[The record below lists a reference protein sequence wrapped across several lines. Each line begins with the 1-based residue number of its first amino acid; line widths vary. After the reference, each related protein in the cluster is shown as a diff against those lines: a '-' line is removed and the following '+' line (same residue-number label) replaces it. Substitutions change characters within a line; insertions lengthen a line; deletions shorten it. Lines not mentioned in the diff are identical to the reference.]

1 MQSAPNG
8 MNGFT
13 LISGN
18 NAVGAAVKDAMIK
31 RGLEK
36 G

>member
-1 MQSAPNG
+1 

-13 LISGN
+13 LVSGN
-18 NAVGAAVKDAMIK
+18 NAVSAAVKDAMIR

>member
-1 MQSAPNG
+1 L
-8 MNGFT
+8 NGFT
-13 LISGN
+13 LVSSQ

>member
-1 MQSAPNG
+1 